1 MTEVRQTRFKD
12 VCGSIDE
19 LKRVLYEEPQR
30 AVAERAALDS
40 LVEDALV
47 MLARMELRLEQ
58 YESFRS
64 TVLALGAAMQQIGG
78 SRRAEGIAA
87 AQALRARLPGEGA
100 APPEGEAREA
110 AVAAAEAIREAAR
123 DVEQKMSRYK
133 DLALDLERAFREVKG
148 ERVWVLDPAE
158 AEQAAALPGE
168 PVWARWLPA
177 SPHRERIL
185 RLLRSGAAHLLSAE
199 EVAALRGAP
208 AAPAAGEDG
217 PPFVQF
223 SDGGVIA
230 LPRVRWSDEL
240 RNVYA
245 ADESEAPPHPGGLRY
260 RTPAGGA

>member
-1 MTEVRQTRFKD
+1 MTAVRQTRFKD

-30 AVAERAALDS
+30 AVAERPALDS

-47 MLARMELRLEQ
+47 MLARMEARLEQ
-58 YESFRS
+58 YEAFRG
-64 TVLALGAAMQQIGG
+64 TVLALGEAMQQIGG
-78 SRRAEGIAA
+78 SRRAEGVAA
-87 AQALRARLPGEGA
+87 ARVLSARLPRE
-100 APPEGEAREA
+100 APLEGEAREA
-110 AVAAAEAIREAAR
+110 AVTAAEAIREAAR

-148 ERVWVLDPAE
+148 GRVWVLDAAE

-199 EVAALRGAP
+199 EVAALPGAP
-208 AAPAAGEDG
+208 AAASGDGG

-245 ADESEAPPHPGGLRY
+245 ADESETPPHPGGLRY